1 MLRLANAQV
10 MSYNILL
17 KNNIDPSL
25 HQSRAF
31 LVLTELK
38 ALQCTALDEID
49 VNSRNNPDKKQ
60 YFHHASRSYV
70 SHH

>member
-17 KNNIDPSL
+17 KNNIDPPL

-31 LVLTELK
+31 LVLL
-38 ALQCTALDEID
+38 
-49 VNSRNNPDKKQ
+49 S
-60 YFHHASRSYV
+60 
-70 SHH
+70 